1 MFTGGILMLQLIKN
15 TELYT
20 PEYEGNKDILIANDR
35 IVKIEDEINIIGVD
49 IQMIDGSNT
58 KCIPGI
64 IDRHVHITGGGGEG
78 GFSSSTPE
86 VQISKIVQ
94 QGITT
99 VVGLLGT
106 NDLARN
112 TKNLLAKA
120 KSLKEEGLNA
130 YILTGG
136 YGYPPNTITGDVRED
151 IMFFDEVL
159 GLKLAIEDHRSSYV
173 MKEELKRL
181 AAHVRVSS
189 MLSKKPGF
197 IHLHMG
203 NGKGLYEMIYE
214 ILDETDL
221 PISLFSPTHINR
233 NGRLLD
239 ASIEFA
245 KQGGLIDITSNI
257 DLVMEGETVTPS
269 KALMYLLHH
278 GVDINRITVSSDANG
293 SMPVFD
299 KVGQFIGLEV
309 AGFKPNLD
317 TLRKL
322 VHQEGLPLE
331 KALRPFTINPAKGLG
346 ICHERG
352 IIAENGYADL
362 VILDETLN
370 VRDVWA
376 SGTPF
381 VKDYKVIKI
390 GMFE

>member
-49 IQMIDGSNT
+49 IQMIDGTNT

>member
-1 MFTGGILMLQLIKN
+1 MLQLIKN
-15 TELYT
+15 TELYA
-20 PEYEGNKDILIANDR
+20 PQYKGKKDILTVNDR
-35 IVKIEDEINIIGVD
+35 IVKIEDEINITGIGIQVVD
-49 IQMIDGSNT
+49 GTNT

-78 GFSSSTPE
+78 GFASSTPE
-86 VQISKIVQ
+86 VQISTIIQ

-120 KSLKEEGLNA
+120 KALREEGLNA

-136 YGYPPNTITGDVRED
+136 YGYPPNTITDDIRDD
-151 IMFFDEVL
+151 IMYFNEVL

-181 AAHVRVSS
+181 AAHVRVAS
-189 MLSKKPGF
+189 MLSKKHGF

-203 NGKGLYEMIYE
+203 NGQGLYEMIYE
-214 ILDETDL
+214 ILNETDL

-233 NGRLLD
+233 NTRLLD

-245 KQGGLIDITSNI
+245 KRGGLVDITSNI
-257 DLVMEGETVTPS
+257 NLVTEGKTITPS
-269 KALMYLLHH
+269 KALVHLLNH
-278 GVDINRITVSSDANG
+278 GVDIDQITISSDAHG

-299 KVGQFIGLEV
+299 ENGQFIGLEV
-309 AGFKPNLD
+309 AGFEPTLH
-317 TLRKL
+317 TLRDL
-322 VHQEGLPLE
+322 VNQEGLPIDQ
-331 KALRPFTINPAKGLG
+331 ALRPFTMNPAKGLG
-346 ICHERG
+346 ISHERG
-352 IIAENGYADL
+352 VIVENGYADL
-362 VILDETLN
+362 VLLDEKLH
-370 VRDVWA
+370 VRDVFV
-376 SGTPF
+376 GGIPF
-381 VKDYKVIKI
+381 MKNYEIVKK

>member
-1 MFTGGILMLQLIKN
+1 MLLKLIKN

-20 PEYEGNKDILIANDR
+20 PQYEGKKDILIANDR

-49 IQMIDGSNT
+49 IQVIEGANT

-86 VQISKIVQ
+86 VQISTVVQ

-120 KSLKEEGLNA
+120 KSLREEGLNA

-136 YGYPPNTITGDVRED
+136 YGYPPNTITGDVRDD
-151 IMFFDEVL
+151 IMFFGEVL

-173 MKEELKRL
+173 TKEELKRL

-203 NGKGLYEMIYE
+203 DGQGLYEMIYE
-214 ILDETDL
+214 LIDETDL

-233 NGRLLD
+233 NARLLE

-245 KQGGLIDITSNI
+245 KRGGLVDITSNI
-257 DLVMEGETVTPS
+257 NLMTEGKTVTPS
-269 KALMYLLHH
+269 KVLMYLLNH
-278 GVDINRITVSSDANG
+278 GVDINRITISSDANG

-299 KVGQFIGLEV
+299 EGGQFIGLEV
-309 AGFKPNLD
+309 AGFEPTLH
-317 TLRKL
+317 TLREL
-322 VHQEGLPLE
+322 VNQEGLPLD

-346 ICHERG
+346 IGHERG
-352 IIAENGYADL
+352 VIVENGYADL
-362 VILDETLN
+362 VLLDEKLN
-370 VRDVWA
+370 VRDVFA
-376 SGTPF
+376 SGIPF
-381 VKDYKVIKI
+381 VKDYEVIKK

>member
-1 MFTGGILMLQLIKN
+1 MLQLIKN

>member
-1 MFTGGILMLQLIKN
+1 MLQLIKN

-20 PEYEGNKDILIANDR
+20 PQYEGKKDILIANDR
-35 IVKIEDEINIIGVD
+35 IVKIEDEINITGVD
-49 IQMIDGSNT
+49 IQIIDGTNT

-86 VQISKIVQ
+86 VQISTVVQ

-112 TKNLLAKA
+112 TKNLLVKA
-120 KSLKEEGLNA
+120 KSLREEGLNA

-136 YGYPPNTITGDVRED
+136 YGYPPNTIMGDVRDD
-151 IMFFDEVL
+151 IMFFGEVL

-173 MKEELKRL
+173 TKEELKRL

-189 MLSKKPGF
+189 MLSKKSGF

-203 NGKGLYEMIYE
+203 NGQRLYEMIYE
-214 ILDETDL
+214 IIDETDL

-233 NGRLLD
+233 NVRLLD

-245 KQGGLIDITSNI
+245 KRGGLVDITSNI
-257 DLVMEGETVTPS
+257 NLMTEGKMLTPG
-269 KALMYLLHH
+269 KALVYLLNH
-278 GVDINRITVSSDANG
+278 GVDINRITLSSDANG

-299 KVGQFIGLEV
+299 EGGQFIRLEV
-309 AGFKPNLD
+309 AGFEPTLH
-317 TLRKL
+317 TLREL
-322 VHQEGLPLE
+322 VNQEGLPLD
-331 KALRPFTINPAKGLG
+331 KALMPFTINPAKGLG
-346 ICHERG
+346 IGHERG
-352 IIAENGYADL
+352 VIVENGYADL
-362 VILDETLN
+362 VLMDEKLN
-370 VRDVWA
+370 VRDVFV
-376 SGTPF
+376 SGIPF
-381 VKDYKVIKI
+381 VKDYEVIKK

>member
-49 IQMIDGSNT
+49 IQMIDGTNT

-86 VQISKIVQ
+86 VQVSKIVQ

-390 GMFE
+390 GIFE

>member
-35 IVKIEDEINIIGVD
+35 IVKIGDEINIIGVD
-49 IQMIDGSNT
+49 IQMIDGTNT